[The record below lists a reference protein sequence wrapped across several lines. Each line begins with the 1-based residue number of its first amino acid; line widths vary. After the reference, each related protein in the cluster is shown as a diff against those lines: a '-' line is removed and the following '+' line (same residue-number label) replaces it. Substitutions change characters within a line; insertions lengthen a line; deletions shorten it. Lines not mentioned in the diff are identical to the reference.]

1 MSKTLDSET
10 ADIIF
15 KALADRKTAIT
26 LSLLAKSMDST
37 MPVAV
42 RLQTAKA
49 ISQLLNAEVPV
60 WSDPIPMSTDQEREA
75 LSPEVKSAIEE
86 LVKGL
91 RDE

>member
-10 ADIIF
+10 ADIFF

-26 LSLLAKSMDST
+26 LSLLAKSMDPT
-37 MPVAV
+37 MPAAV

-60 WSDPIPMSTDQEREA
+60 WSDPIPMATQPES